1 MKGKKV
7 YSLIFTFCLIFLLS
21 GCTDGNEQSN
31 SEGQKNGGQSDT
43 KISEEEAKAIALER
57 VTGATLEDIREFRI
71 DRGNGMLE
79 YEGKIFYNGKEYE
92 FEIEGLS
99 GTVLEWEIEDI

>member
-1 MKGKKV
+1 
-7 YSLIFTFCLIFLLS
+7 
-21 GCTDGNEQSN
+21 
-31 SEGQKNGGQSDT
+31 
-43 KISEEEAKAIALER
+43 
-57 VTGATLEDIREFRI
+57 LEDIREFRI